1 MGYRILIVDDSTT
14 MRKIIARTIHLTGVP
29 VDEIVEAENGE
40 KGLAQLRAG
49 RVNLVI
55 SDINMPIMDGIA
67 MIDEIHS
74 DDKLNKI
81 PILVISTEGSET
93 KIEKLNG
100 KGVKAYIRKPFS
112 PEMIRD
118 ILTEVLEVSHA
129 SQ

>member
-1 MGYRILIVDDSTT
+1 M
-14 MRKIIARTIHLTGVP
+14 HVP